1 MKDIDYAEAY
11 AEVLEVLN
19 YIPMEDYNKIP
30 KKFITFMEENY
41 DEKSSFKYNI
51 ALPFEKQG
59 LSDKAKNILALISKL
74 FWMEKKNKS

>member
-74 FWMEKKNKS
+74 CWMEKKK